1 MTYEADVSESY
12 KPENYS
18 DPAMQGYANL
28 KTDITMPYV
37 YQYTHIQVLPCY
49 ERYFIIK
56 PKMMN
61 EVIFS
66 SRHNYWHVSKRHSD
80 YLDRLFEVS

>member
-1 MTYEADVSESY
+1 MTYESNVSESY

-18 DPAMQGYANL
+18 DHAIQGYVNL
-28 KTDITMPYV
+28 KNNIIMPYV
-37 YQYTHIQVLPCY
+37 YQYTHMQVPPCY

-56 PKMMN
+56 PKLMS

-66 SRHNYWHVSKRHSD
+66 LRHNYWHVNKRHSD
-80 YLDRLFEVS
+80 YLNRLFEVS